1 MWKNLDPSFITAEIL
16 WRNLTAH
23 KIRFSIKD
31 SFNKCDQIRRKLR
44 IWSYLLKK
52 YLTEN
57 FIFCAVSEEEWQNI
71 LTNKVIGHAVFLN
84 VFIHG
89 FENICRFLESK
100 FELLQMLWGCIF
112 CKSWTLAR
120 RSKFWYYITRK
131 QEC

>member
-1 MWKNLDPSFITAEIL
+1 MWKNLDPSFITVEIL

-52 YLTEN
+52 SLTEN
-57 FIFCAVSEEEWQNI
+57 FIFCAVSEEEWQNV
-71 LTNKVIGHAVFLN
+71 LTNKVIGHSIFVN

-112 CKSWTLAR
+112 CESWTLAR